1 MNYIIFL
8 KSNTGELLLTFFT
21 LIAAGVPFLISWLE
35 KRDKLKRTVYLIEL
49 IKTKEELI
57 KIIDNQKASQNSA
70 ILQQKLENNLEEIEK
85 EIYKSKKKFSLFGFL
100 TIISIEIPIIFYF
113 SASHFF
119 NKGIGEGIFNKEIY
133 QNILFLI
140 LLALSF
146 IITLRIANVIRK
158 KIKNK
163 ILYNV
168 FVILVFN
175 LILTLFIIFAY
186 KSLEILD
193 PRTQLF

>member
-49 IKTKEELI
+49 IKTKDELI

-113 SASHFF
+113 YASKFF
-119 NKGIGEGIFNKEIY
+119 KKGIGEGIFNKEIY

-140 LLALSF
+140 LLSLSF
-146 IITLRIANVIRK
+146 IITIRLANLIRK

-163 ILYNV
+163 ILYNI

-175 LILTLFIIFAY
+175 LILTLSSWNRI
-186 KSLEILD
+186 
-193 PRTQLF
+193 